1 MSNFFLLSS
10 NVNTDPYP
18 VYPLGMAVVA
28 TALVNAGH
36 RVWQYDHLAAGCSD
50 HELRKALKEFAPDFV
65 GISLRN
71 IDNVDSFSAKKEWY
85 LTKIKMLVEIIRQET
100 AVPIIVGGPGFSIL
114 PEEII
119 NYIDADYG
127 VVGEGERTLCD
138 LITKLEAGHFAPRII
153 KNNKNL
159 LTGSEMASPRWDKD
173 LVNFYFKRSG
183 MINLQTKRGCPYN
196 CNYCTYPILEG
207 RRLRTKEPEKVV
219 EEIKQ
224 AKEMFGIDTIFFADS
239 IFNDKS
245 DHYLILAE
253 AFLKQELDMRWY
265 GFFRPQGIRTKELN
279 LLKRS
284 GLSAMEV
291 GTDAACDVI
300 LAGLNKQFTF
310 EDVIEFNRACVKEE
324 IPTAH
329 FIMFGGPNETMA
341 TVKEG
346 LKNIQRLKRCVVFAF
361 GGIRI
366 HPGTQIH
373 ARAIQEGILN
383 QKDALLKPVYYF
395 SPNLDQAIMNE
406 NITSAFHG
414 RRDRIFPPS
423 EGLIRMATM
432 NRFGYRG
439 LLWDKLVSFK
449 STQNKNLRGHQQQDL
464 E

>member
-300 LAGLNKQFTF
+300 LAGLNKQFTI
-310 EDVIEFNRACVKEE
+310 EDVTEFNRA
-324 IPTAH
+324 
-329 FIMFGGPNETMA
+329 
-341 TVKEG
+341 
-346 LKNIQRLKRCVVFAF
+346 
-361 GGIRI
+361 
-366 HPGTQIH
+366 
-373 ARAIQEGILN
+373 
-383 QKDALLKPVYYF
+383 
-395 SPNLDQAIMNE
+395 
-406 NITSAFHG
+406 
-414 RRDRIFPPS
+414 
-423 EGLIRMATM
+423 
-432 NRFGYRG
+432 
-439 LLWDKLVSFK
+439 
-449 STQNKNLRGHQQQDL
+449 
-464 E
+464 

>member
-10 NVNTDPYP
+10 NVNIDPYP

-28 TALVNAGH
+28 ASLVNAGH
-36 RVWQYDHLAAGCSD
+36 RVWQYDYLVAGCSD
-50 HELRKALKEFAPDFV
+50 HGLKKALREFSPDFV

-71 IDNVDSFSAKKEWY
+71 IDNVDSFSSEKEWY
-85 LTKIKMLVEIIRQET
+85 LAKIKMLVEIIRRET
-100 AVPIIVGGPGFSIL
+100 AAPIIVGGPAFSIL

-138 LITKLEAGHFAPRII
+138 LIAALEAGRFAPRII
-153 KNNKNL
+153 ENDNEL
-159 LTGSEMASPRWDKD
+159 LIGSEMASPRWDKD
-173 LVNFYFKRSG
+173 LVNFYIERSG
-183 MINLQTKRGCPYN
+183 MVNLQTKRGCPHN
-196 CNYCTYPILEG
+196 CNYCTYPKLEG

-224 AKEMFGIDTIFFADS
+224 AQEMFGIDTIFFTDS
-239 IFNDKS
+239 IFNDKF

-253 AFLKQELDMRWY
+253 ALLKQELALRWY
-265 GFFRPQGIRTKELN
+265 GFFRPQGIRAKDLN

-291 GTDAACDVI
+291 GTDAACDAT
-300 LAGLNKQFTF
+300 LAGLNKEFTF
-310 EDVIEFNRACVKEE
+310 ADVIEFNRACVKEE

-329 FIMFGGPNETMA
+329 FVIFGGPDETMA

-346 LKNIQRLKRCVVFAF
+346 LKNIQRLERCVVFAF

-366 HPGTQIH
+366 HPATLIH
-373 ARAIQEGILN
+373 ARAMQEGVLN
-383 QKDALLKPVYYF
+383 PKDALLKPVYYF
-395 SPNLDQAIMNE
+395 SPNIDQAIMNE
-406 NITSAFHG
+406 HIASAFHG
-414 RRDRIFPPS
+414 RRDRIFPPT

-439 LLWDKLVSFK
+439 LLWDQLISFEK
-449 STQNKNLRGHQQQDL
+449 DQK
-464 E
+464 

>member
-10 NVNTDPYP
+10 NVNIDPYP

-28 TALVNAGH
+28 ASLVNAGH
-36 RVWQYDHLAAGCSD
+36 RVWQYDYLVAGCSD
-50 HELRKALKEFAPDFV
+50 HGLKKALNEFAPDFV

-71 IDNVDSFSAKKEWY
+71 IDNVDSFSSEKEWY
-85 LTKIKMLVEIIRQET
+85 LAKIKMLVEIIRRET
-100 AVPIIVGGPGFSIL
+100 AAPIIVGGPAFSIL

-138 LITKLEAGHFAPRII
+138 LIVALEAGSVAPRII
-153 KNNKNL
+153 KNDHDL
-159 LTGSEMASPRWDKD
+159 LMGSEMASPCWDKD
-173 LVNFYFKRSG
+173 LVDFYIERSG
-183 MINLQTKRGCPYN
+183 MVNLQTKRGCPHN
-196 CNYCTYPILEG
+196 CNYCTYPTLEG

-224 AKEMFGIDTIFFADS
+224 AHEMFGIDTIFFTDS

-253 AFLKQELDMRWY
+253 ALLKQELALRWY
-265 GFFRPQGIRTKELN
+265 GFFRPQGIRAKDLN

-291 GTDAACDVI
+291 GTDAACDAT

-310 EDVIEFNRACVKEE
+310 ADVIEFNRACVKEE
-324 IPTAH
+324 IPIAH
-329 FIMFGGPNETMA
+329 FIMFGGPDETMA

-346 LKNIQRLKRCVVFAF
+346 LKNIQRLERGVVFAF

-366 HPGTQIH
+366 HPATLIH
-373 ARAIQEGILN
+373 ARAMQEGVLN

-395 SPNLDQAIMNE
+395 SPNIDQAIMNE
-406 NITSAFHG
+406 HIASAFHG

-423 EGLIRMATM
+423 EGLIRMAAM

-439 LLWDKLVSFK
+439 LLWDKLISFEK
-449 STQNKNLRGHQQQDL
+449 DQ

>member
-1 MSNFFLLSS
+1 MSKFFLLSS

-28 TALVNAGH
+28 SALITAGH
-36 RVWQYDHLAAGCSD
+36 RIYQYDHLAAGCS
-50 HELRKALKEFAPDFV
+50 EQRLRKSLKQFTPDFV

-71 IDNVDSFSAKKEWY
+71 IDNVDSFSDEHEWY
-85 LTKIKMLVEIIRQET
+85 LAEIKLLVEIIRQET
-100 AVPIIVGGPGFSIL
+100 AVPVIVGGPGFSVL
-114 PEEII
+114 PEEILD
-119 NYIDADYG
+119 YIAADYG
-127 VVGEGERTLCD
+127 VVGEGERALCD
-138 LITKLEAGHFAPRII
+138 LITELEEGRFAPRII
-153 KNNKNL
+153 KNNKDL
-159 LTGSEMASPRWDKD
+159 LSGTDMASPRWDKD
-173 LVNFYFKRSG
+173 LVNFYIERSG
-183 MINLQTKRGCPYN
+183 MVNLQTKRGCPHN
-196 CNYCTYPILEG
+196 CNYCTYPTLEG
-207 RRLRTKEPEKVV
+207 RRLRTKEPEMVV

-224 AKEMFGIDTIFFADS
+224 AQEMFGIDTIFFTDS

-245 DHYLILAE
+245 DHYLTLAE
-253 AFLKQELDMRWY
+253 EFLKQELDLRWY
-265 GFFRPQGIRTKELN
+265 GFFRPQGIRAKELN

-291 GTDAACDVI
+291 GTDAACGAT
-300 LAGLNKQFTF
+300 LAGINKQFTF
-310 EDVIEFNRACVKEE
+310 ADVIEFNRACVKEE

-329 FIMFGGPNETMA
+329 FIMFGGPDETIA

-346 LKNIQRLKRCVVFAF
+346 LKNIQRLERCVVFAF

-366 HPGTQIH
+366 HPATQIH
-373 ARAIQEGILN
+373 ARAIQEGVLN
-383 QKDALLKPVYYF
+383 QKDSLLKPVYYF

-406 NITSAFHG
+406 NIASAFHG

-449 STQNKNLRGHQQQDL
+449 NRNK
-464 E
+464 

>member
-28 TALVNAGH
+28 AALDNAGH
-36 RVWQYDHLAAGCSD
+36 QVWQYDYLAAGGSD
-50 HELRKALKEFAPDFV
+50 HGLKKALKEIAPDFV

-71 IDNVDSFSAKKEWY
+71 IDNVDSFSAEQEWY
-85 LTKIKMLVEIIRQET
+85 LAKVKMLVEIIRQAT

-138 LITKLEAGHFAPRII
+138 LIAELEAGHFAPRII
-153 KNNKNL
+153 ESNKDL
-159 LTGSEMASPRWDKD
+159 LIGAEMASPRWDKN
-173 LVNFYFKRSG
+173 LVNFYIERSG
-183 MINLQTKRGCPYN
+183 MVNLQTKRGCPHN
-196 CNYCTYPILEG
+196 CNYCTYPTLEG

-224 AKEMFGIDTIFFADS
+224 AQEMFGIDTIFFTDS
-239 IFNDKS
+239 IFNDNS
-245 DHYLILAE
+245 DHYLTVAE
-253 AFLKQELDMRWY
+253 EFLKQELDLRWY
-265 GFFRPQGIRTKELN
+265 GFFRPQGIRAKELN

-291 GTDAACDVI
+291 GTDAACDAT
-300 LAGLNKQFTF
+300 LAGINKQFTF
-310 EDVIEFNRACVKEE
+310 TDVIEFNRACVKEE

-329 FIMFGGPNETMA
+329 FIMFGGPDETMA

-346 LKNIQRLKRCVVFAF
+346 LKNIQRLERCVVFAF

-373 ARAIQEGILN
+373 ARAIKEGGLN
-383 QKDALLKPVYYF
+383 QKDSLLKPVYYF
-395 SPNLDQAIMNE
+395 SPNLDHAVMNE
-406 NITSAFHG
+406 NIASAFHG
-414 RRDRIFPPS
+414 QRDRFFPPS

-439 LLWDKLVSFK
+439 LLWNKLISFEK
-449 STQNKNLRGHQQQDL
+449 DQN
-464 E
+464 

>member
-28 TALVNAGH
+28 ASLVNAGH
-36 RVWQYDHLAAGCSD
+36 QVWQYDYLAAGGSD
-50 HELRKALKEFAPDFV
+50 HGLKKALKEIAPDFV

-71 IDNVDSFSAKKEWY
+71 IDNVDSFSAEQEWY
-85 LTKIKMLVEIIRQET
+85 LAKVKMLVEIIRQAT

-138 LITKLEAGHFAPRII
+138 LIAELEAGNFAPRII
-153 KNNKNL
+153 ESNKDL
-159 LTGSEMASPRWDKD
+159 LIGAEMASPRWDKN
-173 LVNFYFKRSG
+173 LVNFYIERSG
-183 MINLQTKRGCPYN
+183 MVNLQTKRGCPHN
-196 CNYCTYPILEG
+196 CNYCTYPTLEG
-207 RRLRTKEPEKVV
+207 RRLRTKEPERVV

-224 AKEMFGIDTIFFADS
+224 AQEMFGIDTIFFADS
-239 IFNDKS
+239 IFNDNS
-245 DHYLILAE
+245 DHYLIVAE
-253 AFLKQELDMRWY
+253 EFLKQAIDLRWY
-265 GFFRPQGIRTKELN
+265 GFFRPQGIRAKELN

-291 GTDAACDVI
+291 GTDAACDAT

-310 EDVIEFNRACVKEE
+310 ADVIEFNKACVKEE

-329 FIMFGGPNETMA
+329 FIMFGGPDETMV

-346 LKNIQRLKRCVVFAF
+346 LKNIQRLERCVVFAF

-373 ARAIQEGILN
+373 ARAIKEGVLN
-383 QKDALLKPVYYF
+383 QKDSLLNPVYYF

-406 NITSAFHG
+406 HIVSAFHG

-423 EGLIRMATM
+423 EGLTRMATM

-439 LLWDKLVSFK
+439 LLWDKLISFEK
-449 STQNKNLRGHQQQDL
+449 DQ
-464 E
+464 